1 MGVSGPTSLAGVLQQ
16 ANLCSTPAGDLP
28 PGKCQTQS
36 AATVVCTAP
45 VPGVAKV
52 WFYTYPALS
61 TLYTQYVNQ
70 VTALTGSYQPNTK
83 AHCGNTI
90 GSYAE
95 TGWNHLELHPTQF
108 TYQQME
114 AASFNQVQA
123 MGRQACFLSGGKP
136 YLVWTTDVGGML
148 AVAQGTGSTSAL
160 YNWWAQI
167 HHVIIFRGTVM
178 CGQNMGRMNSVPQ
191 GNLQSS
197 MVCPTG
203 STPGGGG
210 MSSPSASMSGG
221 M

>member
-1 MGVSGPTSLAGVLQQ
+1 MGLSGPAALSGVLQQ

-28 PGKCQTQS
+28 ARTCQTQR
-36 AATVVCTAP
+36 ATTIICTAP

-70 VTALTGSYQPNTK
+70 VTALAGSYQPNTK
-83 AHCGNTI
+83 THCGNTI
-90 GSYAE
+90 GGYAE

-114 AASFNQVQA
+114 AAGFNQVQA
-123 MGRQACFLSGGKP
+123 MGRQACFMSGGKP

-148 AVAQGTGSTSAL
+148 AVAQGTGSMSAL

-167 HHVIIFRGTVM
+167 HHVIVFRGTLM
-178 CGQNMGRMNSVPQ
+178 CGQNMGRMSSVPQ
-191 GNLQSS
+191 GNLRSS

-203 STPGGGG
+203 VTPGGG
-210 MSSPSASMSGG
+210 MSSASPSMSGG